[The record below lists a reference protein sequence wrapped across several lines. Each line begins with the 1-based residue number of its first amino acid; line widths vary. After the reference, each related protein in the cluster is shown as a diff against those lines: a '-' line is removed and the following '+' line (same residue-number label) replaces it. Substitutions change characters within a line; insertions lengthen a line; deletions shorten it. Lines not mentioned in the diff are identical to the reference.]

1 MKTIITLILV
11 SLFTLPAFAQDE
23 ETLIGGKITSSGFG
37 GPVLK
42 LTGVNGETGLLM
54 GGRGG
59 WIINHAFSIGGAG
72 YGLVTNVNAKTPSIY
87 GERYLNFGYGG
98 LDLEYTPASN
108 DLIHAS
114 FIMLIGAGGIGYR
127 DADFNVRHKS
137 TDTFFVLEPEANMT
151 LNVTHYFRISAGF
164 SYRYISGVET
174 AASASK
180 DLSGPSGTLTF
191 RFGEF

>member
-1 MKTIITLILV
+1 MKTIVTLILF

-23 ETLIGGKITSSGFG
+23 ETLISGEIKSGGFG

-42 LTGVNGETGLLM
+42 VTSINGESAFLV

-59 WIINHAFSIGGAG
+59 WIVNHSFIIGGGG
-72 YGLVTNVNAKTPSIY
+72 YGLVTNVNAKTPSIF

-98 LDLEYTPASN
+98 LELEYVPASN

-114 FIMLIGAGGIGYR
+114 FMTLIGGGGIGYR
-127 DADFNVRHKS
+127 DADFNVRHNS
-137 TDTFFVLEPEANMT
+137 TDAFFVLEPAANMT
-151 LNVTHYFRISAGF
+151 LNVTRYFRISAGF

-174 AASASK
+174 SASTSK
-180 DLSGPSGTLTF
+180 DLSGPSGILTF